1 MMAPRLWAE
10 VLWEVGALC
19 GATVPPG
26 PRELVRVDA
35 LLIACERADT
45 MIKMMITEPLS
56 CGFS

>member
-1 MMAPRLWAE
+1 MAPRPWAE

-35 LLIACERADT
+35 LLIACELERADT
-45 MIKMMITEPLS
+45 MIKNDDY
-56 CGFS
+56 